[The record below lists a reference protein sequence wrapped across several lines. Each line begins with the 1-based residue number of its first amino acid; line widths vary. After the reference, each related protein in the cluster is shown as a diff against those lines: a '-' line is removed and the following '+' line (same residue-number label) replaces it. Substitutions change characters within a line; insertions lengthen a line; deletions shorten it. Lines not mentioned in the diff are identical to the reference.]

1 MRYIF
6 FEGAH
11 VLLSL
16 SNLSYSPPSAYKRTH
31 PPLTYYH
38 FDTEYLPN
46 IIISTMN
53 SYLVLIV
60 TALLGSSLATP
71 VAAPDPTQ
79 TIAEIVAGTPIFSTL
94 LAALQAADLVDTL
107 SGPGPFTVFAPDN
120 VAFSK
125 IPDADLEALLADVP
139 ALTAVLLR
147 HVVPAN
153 IPVRTKQM
161 RYSHKMLEESNLSG
175 DILFMKSIL
184 VFFSRGYGKHSHFVS
199 YTHSFPLR

>member
-1 MRYIF
+1 
-6 FEGAH
+6 
-11 VLLSL
+11 
-16 SNLSYSPPSAYKRTH
+16 
-31 PPLTYYH
+31 
-38 FDTEYLPN
+38 
-46 IIISTMN
+46 MN

-60 TALLGSSLATP
+60 TTLLGSSLATP

-153 IPVRTKQM
+153 IPVRTKHFLH
-161 RYSHKMLEESNLSG
+161 YSHKMLEETNLSG
-175 DILFMKSIL
+175 DILLMKSIL
-184 VFFSRGYGKHSHFVS
+184 VFF
-199 YTHSFPLR
+199 

>member
-1 MRYIF
+1 
-6 FEGAH
+6 
-11 VLLSL
+11 
-16 SNLSYSPPSAYKRTH
+16 
-31 PPLTYYH
+31 
-38 FDTEYLPN
+38 
-46 IIISTMN
+46 MN
-53 SYLVLIV
+53 SYLVLVV

-125 IPDADLEALLADVP
+125 IPDADLEALLADVS

-184 VFFSRGYGKHSHFVS
+184 VFFYRGYGKHSHFVS

>member
-11 VLLSL
+11 LRLSL
-16 SNLSYSPPSAYKRTH
+16 SNLSYLLSLFPCTYCAYKRTH

-60 TALLGSSLATP
+60 NALLGSSLATP

-153 IPVRTKQM
+153 IPVRTKHLM
-161 RYSHKMLEESNLSG
+161 HYSHKMLEERYF
-175 DILFMKSIL
+175 I
-184 VFFSRGYGKHSHFVS
+184 YEKHISVLLWRVWK
-199 YTHSFPLR
+199 T

>member
-11 VLLSL
+11 LRLSL
-16 SNLSYSPPSAYKRTH
+16 SNLSYLLSLFPCTYCAYKSSYLV
-31 PPLTYYH
+31 LTYHH
-38 FDTEYLPN
+38 FSAEYLPN
-46 IIISTMN
+46 IIVPTMN
-53 SYLVLIV
+53 SYLVLTV
-60 TALLGSSLATP
+60 TILLGGSLATP
-71 VAAPDPTQ
+71 IAAPPTM
-79 TIAEIVAGTPIFSTL
+79 TIAEIVAANPTFSTL

-120 VAFSK
+120 IAFNK

-153 IPVRTKQM
+153 IPVSAKIYIIPIITINVPVVYMAR
-161 RYSHKMLEESNLSG
+161 
-175 DILFMKSIL
+175 DIMIL
-184 VFFSRGYGKHSHFVS
+184 
-199 YTHSFPLR
+199 TQANPLRGPL

>member
-1 MRYIF
+1 
-6 FEGAH
+6 
-11 VLLSL
+11 
-16 SNLSYSPPSAYKRTH
+16 
-31 PPLTYYH
+31 
-38 FDTEYLPN
+38 
-46 IIISTMN
+46 MN

-60 TALLGSSLATP
+60 TTLLGSSLATP
-71 VAAPDPTQ
+71 IAAPDPTQ

-153 IPVRTKQM
+153 IPVRTKHLLH
-161 RYSHKMLEESNLSG
+161 YSHKMLEESNLLG
-175 DILFMKSIL
+175 VNLFMKSIL
-184 VFFSRGYGKHSHFVS
+184 VFFYRGYGKHRNLFLTCTLFH
-199 YTHSFPLR
+199 